1 METQSISEKIEKNKV
16 EEDAKPFVS
25 PCRKLD
31 ALAPM
36 RWLRKGW
43 EDFKRA
49 PVHSLTYG
57 FVMMLFSILIS
68 ALAYK
73 VGSFT
78 MVIVMMAGFIF
89 IGPALAMGLYSIS
102 CQLEKAG
109 RVRFFQCIRQ
119 GRKRLGNQMILAFAL
134 LIVFLVWARA
144 ASMVHIFVPA
154 TTDGSLGSLILFLL
168 VGSAV
173 GSLFALV
180 IFCSTVFAI
189 PMIMD
194 RDVDAVTAMLTSFN
208 AVLRNK
214 PAMFV
219 WAMAIVI
226 GMLFGFMTFYLGLM
240 VILPIIGHAT
250 WHGYRET
257 IIADDWPQDPDTQ
270 S

>member
-1 METQSISEKIEKNKV
+1 METKIISDETGQNQA
-16 EEDAKPFVS
+16 EEEAKPFVS

-31 ALAPM
+31 TLAPM

-49 PVHSLTYG
+49 PGHSLTYG
-57 FVMMLFSILIS
+57 FVMMLSSVLIS
-68 ALAYK
+68 YLAWR

-109 RVRFFQCIRQ
+109 RVRFFQCLRQ

-144 ASMVHIFVPA
+144 ASMVHIFMPA
-154 TTDGSLGSLILFLL
+154 TTDASLGSLIAFVLI
-168 VGSAV
+168 GSAV
-173 GSLFALV
+173 GSLFAVV

-208 AVLRNK
+208 AVLKNK

-219 WAMAIVI
+219 WAMAIVV
-226 GMLFGFMTFYLGLM
+226 GMLFGFMTFFLGLM

-257 IIADDWPQDPDTQ
+257 IVADDWPKDPDT
-270 S
+270 